1 MKILL
6 IGEYSNVHA
15 TLAEGL
21 RKLGHHVTVL
31 SNGDFWK
38 NYPRDI
44 DLVRK
49 PGKLGGIMY
58 MMKLYTIV
66 HKLRGYDIVQLINP
80 MFLELKAECIFPIY
94 QYLRKHNKK
103 VILGGF
109 GMDYYWVSVCCK
121 DKPLRYS
128 DFNIGN
134 KLRTNT
140 DALKER
146 KDWLGTEKGRLNQ
159 MIAEDCDGIITG
171 LYEYWACYQPSFPQK
186 TTFIPFPIKPQ
197 LITPGN
203 SNSHTYVENHQV
215 IPLDIPKKVKLFI
228 GINKSRSEYKG
239 TDIMLKAAQDIAKK
253 YPDKTELRIAE
264 SIPFAE
270 YVKMMNGSDA
280 ILDQLYSYTPS
291 MNPLEAMARGIICI
305 GGGEPEN
312 YEIIHEDKLRPI
324 INVLPNYESVYQKLE
339 HLVLHPEL
347 VPLLKQQSIEYISK
361 HHDYIKVA
369 KRYEAFY
376 QKLLIR

>member
-6 IGEYSNVHA
+6 MGEYSNVHA

-49 PGKLGGIMY
+49 PGKLGGIMD
-58 MMKLYTIV
+58 MIKLYTIV

-80 MFLELKAECIFPIY
+80 MFLELKAERIFPIY

-103 VILGGF
+103 IILGGF

-128 DFNIGN
+128 DFNIGDE
-134 KLRTNT
+134 LRTNA

-171 LYEYWACYQPSFPQK
+171 LYEYWACYQPGFPQK
-186 TTFIPFPIKPQ
+186 TTFIPFPIKPK
-197 LITPGN
+197 LITSGNGN
-203 SNSHTYVENHQV
+203 SYTNAENHQV

-239 TDIMLKAAQDIAKK
+239 TDIMLKAAQAIAKK

-264 SIPFAE
+264 NIPFAE

-324 INVLPNYESVYQKLE
+324 INVLPNYESVYQELE

>member
-6 IGEYSNVHA
+6 MGEYSNVHA

-80 MFLELKAECIFPIY
+80 MFLELKAERIFPIY

-128 DFNIGN
+128 DFNIGEE
-134 KLRTNT
+134 LRTNT

-197 LITPGN
+197 LITSENTN
-203 SNSHTYVENHQV
+203 SYTYVENHQV
-215 IPLDIPKKVKLFI
+215 ISLDIPKKVKLFI
-228 GINKSRSEYKG
+228 GINKNRSEYKG
-239 TDIMLKAAQDIAKK
+239 TDIMLKAAQAIAKK

-324 INVLPNYESVYQKLE
+324 INVLPNYESVYQELE

-347 VPLLKQQSIEYISK
+347 VPLLKQQSIEYINK

>member
-58 MMKLYTIV
+58 MIKLYTIV

-80 MFLELKAECIFPIY
+80 MFLELKAERIFPIY

-128 DFNIGN
+128 DFNIGDE
-134 KLRTNT
+134 LRTNA

-324 INVLPNYESVYQKLE
+324 INVLPNYESVYQELE

>member
-6 IGEYSNVHA
+6 MGEYSNVHA

-80 MFLELKAECIFPIY
+80 MFLELKAERIFPIY

-109 GMDYYWVSVCCK
+109 GMDYYWVNVCCK

-128 DFNIGN
+128 DFNIGD

-239 TDIMLKAAQDIAKK
+239 TDIMLKAAQAIAKK

-264 SIPFAE
+264 NIPFAE

>member
-6 IGEYSNVHA
+6 MGEYSNVHA

-58 MMKLYTIV
+58 MIKLYTIV

-80 MFLELKAECIFPIY
+80 MFLELKAERIFPIY

-128 DFNIGN
+128 DFNIGDE
-134 KLRTNT
+134 LRTNA

-239 TDIMLKAAQDIAKK
+239 TDIMLKAAQAIAKK

-324 INVLPNYESVYQKLE
+324 INVLPNYESVYQELE

>member
-6 IGEYSNVHA
+6 MGEYSNVHA

-58 MMKLYTIV
+58 MIKLYTIV

-80 MFLELKAECIFPIY
+80 MFLELKAERIFPIY

-128 DFNIGN
+128 DFNIGDN
-134 KLRTNT
+134 LRTNT

-159 MIAEDCDGIITG
+159 MIAEDCDGIVTG

-239 TDIMLKAAQDIAKK
+239 TDIMLKAAQAIAKK

-324 INVLPNYESVYQKLE
+324 INVLPNYESVYQQLE

-347 VPLLKQQSIEYISK
+347 VPLLKQQSIEYINK

>member
-6 IGEYSNVHA
+6 MGEYSNVHA

-80 MFLELKAECIFPIY
+80 MFLELKAERIFPIY

-128 DFNIGN
+128 DFNIGD

-159 MIAEDCDGIITG
+159 MIAEDCDGIVTG

-186 TTFIPFPIKPQ
+186 TTFIPFPIKPK
-197 LITPGN
+197 LITSENTN
-203 SNSHTYVENHQV
+203 SYTYVENHQV
-215 IPLDIPKKVKLFI
+215 ISLDIPKKVKLFI
-228 GINKSRSEYKG
+228 GINKNRSEYKG
-239 TDIMLKAAQDIAKK
+239 TDIMLKAAQAIAKK

-324 INVLPNYESVYQKLE
+324 INVLPNYESVYQELE

-347 VPLLKQQSIEYISK
+347 VPLLKQQSIEYINK

>member
-6 IGEYSNVHA
+6 MGEYSNVHA

-58 MMKLYTIV
+58 MIKLYTIV

-109 GMDYYWVSVCCK
+109 GMDYYWVNVCCK

-128 DFNIGN
+128 DFNIGD

-239 TDIMLKAAQDIAKK
+239 TDIMLKAAQAIAKK

-264 SIPFAE
+264 NIPFAE

>member
-6 IGEYSNVHA
+6 MGEYSNVHA

-80 MFLELKAECIFPIY
+80 MFLELKAERIFPIY

-128 DFNIGN
+128 DFNMGEE
-134 KLRTNT
+134 LRTNA

-159 MIAEDCDGIITG
+159 MIAEDCDGIVTG

-186 TTFIPFPIKPQ
+186 TTFIPFPIKPK
-197 LITPGN
+197 LITSGNGN
-203 SNSHTYVENHQV
+203 SYIYVENHQV

-228 GINKSRSEYKG
+228 GINKNRSEYKG
-239 TDIMLKAAQDIAKK
+239 TDIMLKAAQAIAKK

-264 SIPFAE
+264 NIPFAE

-324 INVLPNYESVYQKLE
+324 INVLPNYESVYQELE